1 MKVILGTDFSD
12 QAQRAT
18 KVAASLA
25 AHAHSPLTIVH
36 AVEPGPIEFMEKS
49 HLDRLRSRLQK
60 KLAYE
65 ADRVRSAGIEVGSK
79 AAQKRQSEPRHHPLG
94 GLTIARVSTRP
105 MGHVLRGGPGQFFH
119 ADFDGLLTPQPV
131 QVLSVAPRQNV
142 KCAGQSLRLDV
153 GGNRGVD
160 NGMVTEM
167 LTVFAVIVALTPFAA
182 LLAALAWTNRRERL
196 RGDVHARQVALT
208 DSIHERLGAV
218 AAPVVRRR
226 RRGWQVRV
234 AVPFERPALTEALL
248 AIVMESFGSPE
259 IVLTRQLDTRVPKPA
274 DASGARRESPSWR

>member
-1 MKVILGTDFSD
+1 M
-12 QAQRAT
+12 
-18 KVAASLA
+18 
-25 AHAHSPLTIVH
+25 
-36 AVEPGPIEFMEKS
+36 
-49 HLDRLRSRLQK
+49 
-60 KLAYE
+60 
-65 ADRVRSAGIEVGSK
+65 
-79 AAQKRQSEPRHHPLG
+79 
-94 GLTIARVSTRP
+94 
-105 MGHVLRGGPGQFFH
+105 
-119 ADFDGLLTPQPV
+119 
-131 QVLSVAPRQNV
+131 
-142 KCAGQSLRLDV
+142 
-153 GGNRGVD
+153 D

>member
-1 MKVILGTDFSD
+1 M
-12 QAQRAT
+12 
-18 KVAASLA
+18 
-25 AHAHSPLTIVH
+25 
-36 AVEPGPIEFMEKS
+36 
-49 HLDRLRSRLQK
+49 
-60 KLAYE
+60 
-65 ADRVRSAGIEVGSK
+65 
-79 AAQKRQSEPRHHPLG
+79 
-94 GLTIARVSTRP
+94 
-105 MGHVLRGGPGQFFH
+105 
-119 ADFDGLLTPQPV
+119 
-131 QVLSVAPRQNV
+131 
-142 KCAGQSLRLDV
+142 
-153 GGNRGVD
+153 D

-182 LLAALAWTNRRERL
+182 LLAALVWTNRRERL